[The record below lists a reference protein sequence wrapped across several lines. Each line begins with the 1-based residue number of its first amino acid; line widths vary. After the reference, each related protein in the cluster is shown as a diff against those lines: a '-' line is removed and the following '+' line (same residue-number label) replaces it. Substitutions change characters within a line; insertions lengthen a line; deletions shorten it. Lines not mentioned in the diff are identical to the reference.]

1 MASGI
6 PYVPLDCQLDEKFDY
21 IEAEFGLIGFAV
33 VVKLFQRIY
42 GGHGYYCEWND
53 RVALLFAHR
62 IGVGGDV
69 VREVVS
75 AAIREGIFDAAML
88 KNFGV
93 LTSHGIQK
101 RFAEVAKRRKEIF
114 DKPEYVLLNRTQN
127 SGNVDISSEN
137 VCNSGKNVCNSST
150 SKVSKGSKVNG
161 SEVKE
166 STAAA
171 PPAAPTSQNA
181 IRADLV
187 ERYGIAN
194 VEQYERRYLDWQQS
208 KGRTGGVN
216 YPAIARW
223 MAQDGITN
231 TNDAMYSSIDI
242 DGAMHDVMAKYKEK
256 GEMNE

>member
-53 RVALLFAHR
+53 RVALLFAHK
-62 IGVGGDV
+62 IGAGGDV
-69 VREVVS
+69 VREIVS
-75 AAIREGIFDAAML
+75 AAIREGIFDGEML
-88 KNFGV
+88 KNFGI

-114 DKPEYVLLNRTQN
+114 DNPAYVLLNCTQN
-127 SGNVDISSEN
+127 FGNVDISSEN
-137 VCNSGKNVCNSST
+137 VYNSGENVCNSGT
-150 SKVSKGSKVNG
+150 SKVSKGSKVDG
-161 SEVKE
+161 SEVKA

-171 PPAAPTSQNA
+171 PPAASTNPNA
-181 IRADLV
+181 ARADLV
-187 ERYGIAN
+187 ERYGTAN
-194 VEQYERRYLDWQQS
+194 VEQYERRYLEWQQS

-216 YPAIARW
+216 YSAITRW
-223 MAQDGITN
+223 MEQDGVTN

-242 DGAMHDVMAKYKEK
+242 DGAMHDVMAKYKER
-256 GEMNE
+256 

>member
-53 RVALLFAHR
+53 RVALLFAHK
-62 IGVGGDV
+62 IGAGGDV
-69 VREVVS
+69 VREIVS
-75 AAIREGIFDAAML
+75 AAIREGIFDGEML
-88 KNFGV
+88 KNFGI

-114 DKPEYVLLNRTQN
+114 DNPAYVLLNCTQN
-127 SGNVDISSEN
+127 FGNVDISSEN
-137 VCNSGKNVCNSST
+137 VYNSGENVCNSDT
-150 SKVSKGSKVNG
+150 SKVSKGSKVDG

-171 PPAAPTSQNA
+171 PPAAPADKNA
-181 IRADLV
+181 IKADLV
-187 ERYGIAN
+187 ERYGTAN
-194 VEQYERRYLDWQQS
+194 VEQYERRYLEWQQS

-223 MAQDGITN
+223 MAQDGVRH
-231 TNDAMYSSIDI
+231 DEPHMYSSLDI
-242 DGAMHDVMAKYKEK
+242 DDIMRDVRAKYKER
-256 GEMNE
+256 